1 MRQYQQVKIWNQ
13 IKYSYMSIIIIFVIT
28 FLIIRENLF
37 LLQKYLRMNEV
48 RDKVEY
54 DMIKTKSINK
64 KAENKLD
71 LIQSDRGVEEYVRL
85 AYPVTKVG
93 ESVITLYN
101 ATSSNTIDIEMPKS
115 VWQKISI
122 WWNEIYNNAIIDYTN
137 TKK

>member
-13 IKYSYMSIIIIFVIT
+13 IKYSYMTIIIIFVIT

-71 LIQSDRGVEEYVRL
+71 LIQSDRGVEEYVRS